1 MTQRKNVDREEKQK
15 DNLVGHRSGMQE
27 GKIKCFLDI
36 QERQDKDQVK
46 QGDLEA
52 MNRAGLSE
60 RPRLLIVVQKDRHK
74 ERWNKS

>member
-15 DNLVGHRSGMQE
+15 DNLVGHRSGMLE
-27 GKIKCFLDI
+27 GKIKCFPDI